1 MKAEQTMNIVI
12 LENRRLLWKI
22 ARIFIY
28 YAKTYA

>member
-12 LENRRLLWKI
+12 LENRRLLWEI
-22 ARIFIY
+22 AQIFIY